1 MLLIFSFSPCKEL
14 KVVVFGGL
22 WPMPS
27 VLAFFTNAKLVYVP
41 KAGLNAIKNS
51 VVIELKPEFKNIKS
65 GSNENLEQ
73 ILLLDA
79 DLYFGHSADI
89 KLYEGLKKAGLK
101 SHLFSVNVDNYDM
114 KKTIEYW
121 LKELENY
128 FDIREKSQKLIA
140 NITEAENQIAQ
151 RLKGVKK
158 HRAVIL
164 RLDEQKISVGV
175 KPYYLEKSGL
185 EYVHKNITNTDDIIN
200 LEELYQLNPEV
211 IYLTNFTPAQPE
223 DLINNKKW
231 QGIDAIKN
239 KRVYKLPLATYR
251 PYAPNLDVAP
261 VLLYLAK
268 TNYPEHFKDIE
279 PKNEFKRHFKEFYGL
294 DLNEKQ
300 LELILHPKR
309 EAGKIK

>member
-121 LKELENY
+121 LK
-128 FDIREKSQKLIA
+128 
-140 NITEAENQIAQ
+140 
-151 RLKGVKK
+151 
-158 HRAVIL
+158 
-164 RLDEQKISVGV
+164 
-175 KPYYLEKSGL
+175 
-185 EYVHKNITNTDDIIN
+185 
-200 LEELYQLNPEV
+200 
-211 IYLTNFTPAQPE
+211 
-223 DLINNKKW
+223 
-231 QGIDAIKN
+231 
-239 KRVYKLPLATYR
+239 
-251 PYAPNLDVAP
+251 
-261 VLLYLAK
+261 
-268 TNYPEHFKDIE
+268 
-279 PKNEFKRHFKEFYGL
+279 
-294 DLNEKQ
+294 
-300 LELILHPKR
+300 
-309 EAGKIK
+309 

>member
-73 ILLLDA
+73 LLLLDA

-140 NITEAENQIAQ
+140 NITETENQIAQ

-158 HRAVIL
+158 YRAVIL

-251 PYAPNLDVAP
+251 PYAPNLDLA
-261 VLLYLAK
+261 VLLKFLAQKNHPKLFKNIDIK
-268 TNYPEHFKDIE
+268 TEY
-279 PKNEFKRHFKEFYGL
+279 KRHFKEFY
-294 DLNEKQ
+294 DLKLTNEQIKH
-300 LELILHPKR
+300 ILNPSK
-309 EAGKIK
+309 EAGMIK

>member
-1 MLLIFSFSPCKEL
+1 
-14 KVVVFGGL
+14 
-22 WPMPS
+22 MPS

-51 VVIELKPEFKNIKS
+51 VVIELKPEIKNIKS

-73 ILLLDA
+73 LLLLDA

-140 NITEAENQIAQ
+140 NITETENQIAQ

>member
-1 MLLIFSFSPCKEL
+1 
-14 KVVVFGGL
+14 
-22 WPMPS
+22 MPS

-51 VVIELKPEFKNIKS
+51 VVIELKPEIKNIKS

-73 ILLLDA
+73 LLLLDA

-140 NITEAENQIAQ
+140 NITETENQIAQ

-251 PYAPNLDVAP
+251 PYAPNLDLA
-261 VLLYLAK
+261 VLLKFLAQKNHPKLFKNIDIK
-268 TNYPEHFKDIE
+268 TEY
-279 PKNEFKRHFKEFYGL
+279 KRHFKEFY
-294 DLNEKQ
+294 DLKLTNEQIKH
-300 LELILHPKR
+300 ILNPSK
-309 EAGKIK
+309 EAGMIK

>member
-231 QGIDAIKN
+231 KGIDAIKN

>member
-1 MLLIFSFSPCKEL
+1 
-14 KVVVFGGL
+14 
-22 WPMPS
+22 MPS

>member
-73 ILLLDA
+73 LLLLDA

-140 NITEAENQIAQ
+140 NITETENQIAQ

-158 HRAVIL
+158 YRAVIL

-279 PKNEFKRHFKEFYGL
+279 PKNEFNRHFKEFYGL
-294 DLNEKQ
+294 DLSEKQ